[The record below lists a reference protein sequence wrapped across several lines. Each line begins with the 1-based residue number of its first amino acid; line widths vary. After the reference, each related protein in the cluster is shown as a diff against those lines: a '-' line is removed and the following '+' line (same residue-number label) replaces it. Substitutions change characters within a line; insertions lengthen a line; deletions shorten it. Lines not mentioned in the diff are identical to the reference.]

1 MWHQNVSSL
10 RDYELVSGG
19 CSFMTDGHTPRVHVN
34 ISLFHSNL
42 SVTFL
47 FILSFFFQAYAS
59 TDLWPPSQ
67 GRAWGCCV
75 WFRLL
80 WCSRTDCLCLVQV
93 RYSTCNLPSPHLQ
106 TSPHNSPLPAEEN
119 ERKMVVMINKQSHN
133 RDHTCTQV
141 QVEQCLNLERWSKSW
156 VPCSAV
162 VRSHRPTSALD
173 HQIPPALEP
182 GAA

>member
-1 MWHQNVSSL
+1 MSLLVEGAVLWLMDTRPVCMWIFL
-10 RDYELVSGG
+10 
-19 CSFMTDGHTPRVHVN
+19 C
-34 ISLFHSNL
+34 LFHSNL